1 MASGGWLGNIL
12 SLPMRLVSGVFNGG
26 SKSYTPPQVQ
36 QVQQMRAS
44 DIVAS
49 TQSAPPDAPV
59 MGSDTTHEMDTKK
72 RKKRGLSSLY
82 VNSGGT
88 GSSSDYTGRSG
99 L

>member
-1 MASGGWLGNIL
+1 MASGGWLGKV
-12 SLPMRLVSGVFNGG
+12 VSGIFNWG

-59 MGSDTTHEMDTKK
+59 MGSDTTYETKK
-72 RKKRGLSSLY
+72 RKKRGLMSLY

>member
-1 MASGGWLGNIL
+1 MASGGWIGKV
-12 SLPMRLVSGVFNGG
+12 VSGLFNWG

-44 DIVAS
+44 DIVSS

-59 MGSDTTHEMDTKK
+59 MGSDTEYEAKK
-72 RKKRGLSSLY
+72 RKKRGLMSLY
-82 VNSGGT
+82 VSQHGT
-88 GSSSDYTGRSG
+88 ERKDYTGRSE

>member
-1 MASGGWLGNIL
+1 MASGGWIGKV
-12 SLPMRLVSGVFNGG
+12 VSGLFNWG

-44 DIVAS
+44 DIVSS

-59 MGSDTTHEMDTKK
+59 IGSDTTHEMETKKRKK

-82 VNSGGT
+82 VDSGGT